1 MKVCDLPAGRNH
13 HWTKSLVAN
22 KAGTRLY
29 VGVGSNSNV
38 AEFGMQEEVNRA
50 NILEVDI
57 ATGAVRVF
65 AGGLRNPVGM
75 DWNPVTGELWTA
87 VNERDEIGDD
97 LVPDYMTSVK
107 DGAFYG
113 WPYCYYDK
121 IVDERVQPQRPDL
134 VASSLKPDY
143 ALGSHTA
150 SLGLTFVDD
159 ERFGARFKDGVFIG
173 QHGSW
178 NRNPPSGYRVIFI
191 PFRDGAPPAAR
202 RKSSAASAS
211 TARRSAARSAC
222 WSTSAAAFWWSTMSA
237 TASGASRRTRQREAA
252 LDADVIEEALV
263 MADHEQGAVIGEQ
276 PLSRRPR
283 RIPRRDDWS
292 ARRG

>member
-1 MKVCDLPAGRNH
+1 
-13 HWTKSLVAN
+13 
-22 KAGTRLY
+22 
-29 VGVGSNSNV
+29 
-38 AEFGMQEEVNRA
+38 
-50 NILEVDI
+50 
-57 ATGAVRVF
+57 
-65 AGGLRNPVGM
+65 
-75 DWNPVTGELWTA
+75 
-87 VNERDEIGDD
+87 
-97 LVPDYMTSVK
+97 MTSVK

-191 PFRDGAPPAAR
+191 PFRDGAPAGGPEEILGGFRVDGKALGRPVGVLVDKRGGLLVVDDVGDCIWRVTPHAPA
-202 RKSSAASAS
+202 
-211 TARRSAARSAC
+211 
-222 WSTSAAAFWWSTMSA
+222 
-237 TASGASRRTRQREAA
+237 
-252 LDADVIEEALV
+252 
-263 MADHEQGAVIGEQ
+263 
-276 PLSRRPR
+276 
-283 RIPRRDDWS
+283 
-292 ARRG
+292 